1 VAAFLPLSP
10 PAARPHDQAM
20 FDAFCHRHGHRV
32 LLGERRIISV
42 RNDDTGI
49 HVHFRCWCGEEGEVR
64 TGRPRPRA
72 NLA

>member
-1 VAAFLPLSP
+1 
-10 PAARPHDQAM
+10 
-20 FDAFCHRHGHRV
+20 V

-72 NLA
+72 RANLA